1 MSQEKNES
9 WRNIL
14 RQEHELMT
22 RRLEDMQKKKDIATL
37 QDMLEVKKHIQ
48 ELNAQISES
57 NNYTSS
63 KEV

>member
-9 WRNIL
+9 WRDIL
-14 RQEHELMT
+14 RQEREVMT
-22 RRLEDMQKKKDIATL
+22 RRLEEMQKKKDIATL